1 MERAKP
7 MQNAEVL
14 PDVSQDEPLQPVC
27 SPDSRRERKKQET
40 RQKLLESAWQLC
52 QEKGY
57 ERTTVEDITD
67 AADVA
72 KGTFFN
78 YFETREAMLNEMAL
92 WRIAL
97 LRNRVFNAADL
108 PASAI
113 ARIKLLLQAMATEF
127 PTLGGIAW
135 HLPSHRHEGAHR
147 LDGIMQELVQ
157 QGQTRGEIR
166 AGVDAWLVA
175 RLLMTCFFYHAIH
188 SCPSEDTGR
197 DALRPNK
204 SFTLEAQIAES
215 VDTLLDGL
223 GGSKWRDS

>member
-1 MERAKP
+1 
-7 MQNAEVL
+7 
-14 PDVSQDEPLQPVC
+14 
-27 SPDSRRERKKQET
+27 
-40 RQKLLESAWQLC
+40 
-52 QEKGY
+52 
-57 ERTTVEDITD
+57 
-67 AADVA
+67 
-72 KGTFFN
+72 
-78 YFETREAMLNEMAL
+78 
-92 WRIAL
+92 
-97 LRNRVFNAADL
+97 
-108 PASAI
+108 
-113 ARIKLLLQAMATEF
+113 
-127 PTLGGIAW
+127 
-135 HLPSHRHEGAHR
+135 
-147 LDGIMQELVQ
+147 MQELVQ